1 MKNILVIEDDPD
13 IGNLIRKSLDSAH
26 YQTTV
31 HTTGEEGLKHYKANN
46 PDLII
51 LDLSLPDIDGMDI
64 CRSIRKT
71 DESTPIFILSA
82 RTEEIDRIMGLELG
96 ADDYITKPFSVR
108 ELKTRVDVFFRR
120 WDKKI
125 GIKPNIGSGGEIIRG
140 ALKIDPIRRRVTLN
154 DNIIN
159 ISRKEFD
166 ILQLLASSPGKVFS
180 REMILEAVWGVEW
193 DGFERMIDSHIKRI
207 RSKLEKNSA
216 QPEWIETIWGIGY
229 RFTDNYDNIIIPE
242 S

>member
-26 YQTTV
+26 YTTV
-31 HTTGEEGLKHYKANN
+31 IQSSGEEGLKHYKSSH
-46 PDLII
+46 PDMII
-51 LDLSLPDIDGMDI
+51 LDLSLPDLDGMDV

-96 ADDYITKPFSVR
+96 ADDYITKPFSIR

-154 DNIIN
+154 DSIVN

-180 REMILEAVWGVEW
+180 REMILESVWGVEW

-229 RFTDNYDNIIIPE
+229 RFTDNYDNIIIPD
-242 S
+242 

>member
-26 YQTTV
+26 YTTV
-31 HTTGEEGLKHYKANN
+31 IQSSGEEGLKSYKASN
-46 PDLII
+46 PDMII
-51 LDLSLPDIDGMDI
+51 LDLSLPDLDGMDV

-96 ADDYITKPFSVR
+96 ADDYITKPFSIR

-154 DNIIN
+154 ENIIN

-166 ILQLLASSPGKVFS
+166 ILQLLAGSPGKVFS
-180 REMILEAVWGVEW
+180 REMILESVWGVEW

-242 S
+242 

>member
-1 MKNILVIEDDPD
+1 MKNILIIEDDPD

-26 YQTTV
+26 YTTV
-31 HTTGEEGLKHYKANN
+31 IHSSGEEGLKHYKTSN
-46 PDLII
+46 PDMII
-51 LDLSLPDIDGMDI
+51 LDLSLPDIDGMDV

-96 ADDYITKPFSVR
+96 ADDYITKPFSIR

-154 DNIIN
+154 ENIIN

-166 ILQLLASSPGKVFS
+166 ILQLLAGSPGKVFS
-180 REMILEAVWGVEW
+180 REMILESVWGVEW

-229 RFTDNYDNIIIPE
+229 RFSDNYDNIIIPD
-242 S
+242 